1 MKFMGCFGYHQ
12 DLVEPQLSR
21 AEEIDPPP
29 PPAGGLVTGFSV
41 MTGQLCNLL
50 LPGQSNTAFTVS
62 FRVFEQMSE

>member
-1 MKFMGCFGYHQ
+1 M
-12 DLVEPQLSR
+12 EPQLSR

>member
-1 MKFMGCFGYHQ
+1 MG
-12 DLVEPQLSR
+12 PQLPR
-21 AEEIDPPP
+21 AEEIDSPL
-29 PPAGGLVTGFSV
+29 PAAGLVTGFSV